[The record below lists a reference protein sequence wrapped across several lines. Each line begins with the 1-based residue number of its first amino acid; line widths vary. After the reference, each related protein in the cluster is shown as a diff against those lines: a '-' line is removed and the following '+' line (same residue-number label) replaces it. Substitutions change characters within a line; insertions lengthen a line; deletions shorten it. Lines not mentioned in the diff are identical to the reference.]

1 MGEHSTIYYDIQG
14 LVLRRGQPFSFTITF
29 NQDLPVDKYNLSFIF
44 KSQTWQNFPR
54 VKIPL
59 NGSSNGWS
67 AKRLST
73 KDQENNCV
81 YFQICSPCDATIGK
95 YSLSLEVCPMNKD
108 SINTHDLLVFQFHA
122 DIYILFNPWNK
133 SDACGLLSADQ
144 ITEYAFNEHGQI
156 YLGSS
161 EIPRSI
167 PWYFGQFD
175 RDVLLTALSLLNKTS
190 LPTESRI
197 DISLMLRLLASNIC
211 SDPGANDGIFPP
223 SSDKPSSS
231 HQENGY
237 TSSPVIL
244 KQYLLSNGQSVQ
256 GGSGSNWQHAAV
268 FCSLCRSLGI
278 PSRIVTVYNAT
289 CEAQEKENINL
300 HWNTGQ
306 RPIVVVNK
314 KVTRP
319 WYLWNECW
327 MRRDDIPAH
336 NSGWQVVDSSAID
349 YNTKIR
355 RIGPCS
361 VAALK
366 SGSLTLKWDTPNIY
380 NVLNANR
387 SHWLV
392 YPDGNKKLIKMEKN
406 VTDTKV
412 VTKSL
417 NKENEYDDITNNY
430 KFEKS
435 TGQIQPHHDVHIDM
449 EISQT
454 LKLGDDLHIILKAN
468 NLSNEPRTLVV
479 ALKLIKLS
487 STLEIKPNSGKQHQD
502 LHVAQSTNPAGIN
515 TSLQTP
521 VQSSVQDFQLNVNE
535 HKVIPMKVA
544 ENNQMWTGCF
554 DSLLKLYTS
563 VIVRETGQ
571 IYQHEKYIISA
582 QDDIMQL
589 VFDNDVIEYGQPAK
603 LQIKINNS
611 FPCPLK
617 NVKVTLDGFGI
628 SRSIPMKEPLLSKN
642 TTVVLAEIMPLR
654 VGLSRLYA
662 TLTGDYLRLAPKSVL
677 LEVTPSLQLNEAA
690 QKANPMVESV
700 DKDGIH
706 QNITTAN
713 VLPSNPIIET
723 RTPMVAKNLQTS
735 ATTEQKSSI
744 PTQSL
749 SLTNQKIQPTTLT
762 DQKIQKTMP
771 TDQKIELH
779 KPADKNLQSPTAVD
793 QKIQLSTTAGQHNES
808 PKRNDETS
816 QSFVSSDTDKDLKAS
831 PNTSVI
837 SVTPV
842 GSPVESIPS
851 NATGDDF
858 QQAKQ
863 MEPTKNQSIETK
875 IQSIT
880 KPKQID
886 EFNKQDTRNAVLL
899 IPEGRASVSKVT
911 MPLHDQVENVD
922 RDKCVVVPLKA
933 AELEVPPSLTTSNK
947 EHKSAD
953 AELCSVVAPVS
964 QKNETVEDIKP
975 VCMNRLEENI
985 LSKQTPVID
994 ENQLRT
1000 ENRSLSSSL
1009 VFEPKL
1015 TNQERLAKNEVEE
1028 KLHDNKTTDTNIT
1041 PVTNEVS
1048 SEPTINDLNAT
1059 LGDNKTL
1066 STTPSELNNEAQST
1080 TLIAEQDKEDDGIMP
1095 MSPAPSDNKG
1105 NEKIPSIDLPIQSN
1119 FDATNE
1125 TNDKQNNIKKNSSN
1139 AGILIPVESSPISEY
1154 NNKQD
1159 MKQKKSYIFDT
1170 AVLPVM
1176 GIMETPKSK
1185 HKQETTLVEASS
1197 ISFTNERILQNK
1209 IPEITQQNEH
1219 IQQVGAYSSLPL
1231 VETNGTEQ
1239 SEILSDSNQLNLSS
1253 IDNNNDRKK
1262 SAQDPELLEKDD
1274 DSHGKNQ
1281 DSLYTTIG
1289 TDTNQTDSDELSK
1302 DPYTDEPEIALSDDS
1317 AVKDA
1322 TLEADRMETESESA
1336 ELLARMKIFSSSLP
1350 QEQPQESLI
1359 LNETKREL
1367 TDQHQQPLSINTSQ
1381 INIEQEPNTK
1391 AGDKVEDF
1399 PLVTISSVGSE
1410 ISTNKET
1417 PITEGAQQVD
1427 TEKLNTVD
1435 SSDTDQQ
1442 NILHA
1447 TNMSTS
1453 QSVQELQASK
1463 IPYDENTRVPVGS
1476 IKDLITIKKRIAIK
1490 PTTPATLDGS
1500 ISNTSQN
1507 ESTDV
1512 STEPENLQTLPVLVT
1527 DSASDSVKKTRKIEE
1542 TSPTEITQRQN
1553 NQLSDDNKDNIR
1565 NSHPASTTK
1574 QSQLDADE
1582 ISPVDTIIGVNEV
1595 PLRIDSTKKQNIL
1608 GSQVPESTFLTEGG
1622 VKSPETVLTANQ
1634 EKNTQLPAISSLNNN
1649 EVENVEDYQREDP
1662 SNINSTADQRK
1673 QVSVNTLKTQ
1683 IPPETI
1689 IIRSTTKET
1698 LSLPKKSFM
1707 NQTIAEITQVLQ
1719 TKTPEGTEETSPSTD
1734 NMIKKTATEP
1744 TAPVQ
1749 HSTFGSQQPTLTS
1762 SQSTPDESG
1771 DQSTSDSKKNDPVQQ
1786 EEKRSSPTG
1795 ANSVVVPAPT
1805 IETPKKES
1813 GFQLPLLI
1821 SIDNKMDKITEA
1833 LGIDSKMKDGLTEP
1847 THATQMTTTGGT
1859 TETVAADKT
1868 PQTGSEFQMPMILSI
1883 DNTIEKIKEIEIK
1896 PDETVVT
1903 TAVTPSTDTDAVD
1916 KPPTKNG
1923 VVVPS
1928 KKSFMDRTVAE
1939 IKEILQIETSEAK
1952 DKSDKEQEPSS
1963 SDTTMVNAAPD
1974 SAATAQSSTHAP
1986 VSPSL
1991 TSSYLTPEEN
2001 KVISATDSTKN
2012 ELVNEEENRLSP
2024 SDENIDIAP
2033 VPISD
2038 QTKKQ
2043 GVFQLPVLL
2052 SFDNTMEKIKDTLG
2066 IDSKTKEEAT
2076 KLTETV
2082 TPTTLEGT
2090 IEVAAAEKTPQ
2101 KEDGFHMPAILLL
2114 DNTMNKI
2121 KDTFGIDSK
2130 KKEDATEPN
2139 VSVATAAEAA
2149 TVDEKASNNT
2159 LQNEKGRKSRKKS
2172 FIERTVDEIK
2182 EVLRIETVEEKEK
2195 SDTGQ
2200 ESSSVDRTIE
2210 KSVPG
2215 FHAIGISSPQS
2226 TSEKSKESAAGVARK
2241 DSTANQSNLDSTAAT
2256 KGIVDTEASNNAP
2269 KKQTGI
2275 QPFIMHSFDSRV
2287 VGSKGVV
2294 ITDPTENK
2302 EFSEKQ
2308 IPSSLNK
2315 IILTAGPASIV
2326 VKSHIDVESTR
2337 TKVFT
2342 FDEASGSNS
2351 DEHELDST
2359 QKSGMIKRQGL
2370 ESPNVQKGLWKSA
2383 TSTPTPTKTGEKLF
2397 RIPSMESIVS
2407 EVKEVLSG
2415 DAEKKDAAR
2424 KEDELSTSTGRKE
2437 AAEKSQTSSVP
2448 NNVNKDVRGL
2458 HTLTRSSDSSTKDDK
2473 NSESRQGS
2481 KSSTEMKSP
2490 KSPAIHPQ
2498 TDDKNSTTEART
2510 LITD

>member
-1 MGEHSTIYYDIQG
+1 
-14 LVLRRGQPFSFTITF
+14 
-29 NQDLPVDKYNLSFIF
+29 
-44 KSQTWQNFPR
+44 
-54 VKIPL
+54 
-59 NGSSNGWS
+59 
-67 AKRLST
+67 
-73 KDQENNCV
+73 
-81 YFQICSPCDATIGK
+81 
-95 YSLSLEVCPMNKD
+95 
-108 SINTHDLLVFQFHA
+108 
-122 DIYILFNPWNK
+122 
-133 SDACGLLSADQ
+133 
-144 ITEYAFNEHGQI
+144 
-156 YLGSS
+156 
-161 EIPRSI
+161 
-167 PWYFGQFD
+167 
-175 RDVLLTALSLLNKTS
+175 
-190 LPTESRI
+190 
-197 DISLMLRLLASNIC
+197 
-211 SDPGANDGIFPP
+211 
-223 SSDKPSSS
+223 
-231 HQENGY
+231 
-237 TSSPVIL
+237 
-244 KQYLLSNGQSVQ
+244 
-256 GGSGSNWQHAAV
+256 
-268 FCSLCRSLGI
+268 
-278 PSRIVTVYNAT
+278 
-289 CEAQEKENINL
+289 
-300 HWNTGQ
+300 
-306 RPIVVVNK
+306 
-314 KVTRP
+314 
-319 WYLWNECW
+319 
-327 MRRDDIPAH
+327 
-336 NSGWQVVDSSAID
+336 
-349 YNTKIR
+349 
-355 RIGPCS
+355 
-361 VAALK
+361 
-366 SGSLTLKWDTPNIY
+366 
-380 NVLNANR
+380 
-387 SHWLV
+387 
-392 YPDGNKKLIKMEKN
+392 
-406 VTDTKV
+406 
-412 VTKSL
+412 
-417 NKENEYDDITNNY
+417 
-430 KFEKS
+430 
-435 TGQIQPHHDVHIDM
+435 
-449 EISQT
+449 
-454 LKLGDDLHIILKAN
+454 
-468 NLSNEPRTLVV
+468 
-479 ALKLIKLS
+479 
-487 STLEIKPNSGKQHQD
+487 
-502 LHVAQSTNPAGIN
+502 
-515 TSLQTP
+515 
-521 VQSSVQDFQLNVNE
+521 
-535 HKVIPMKVA
+535 
-544 ENNQMWTGCF
+544 
-554 DSLLKLYTS
+554 
-563 VIVRETGQ
+563 
-571 IYQHEKYIISA
+571 
-582 QDDIMQL
+582 
-589 VFDNDVIEYGQPAK
+589 
-603 LQIKINNS
+603 
-611 FPCPLK
+611 
-617 NVKVTLDGFGI
+617 
-628 SRSIPMKEPLLSKN
+628 
-642 TTVVLAEIMPLR
+642 MPLR

-662 TLTGDYLRLAPKSVL
+662 TLTGDYLQLAPKSVL

-706 QNITTAN
+706 KNITTAN
-713 VLPSNPIIET
+713 VLPSDPIIET

-899 IPEGRASVSKVT
+899 IPEGIASVSKVT

-933 AELEVPPSLTTSNK
+933 ADLEVPPSLTTSNK

-1015 TNQERLAKNEVEE
+1015 TDQERLAKNEVEE

-1048 SEPTINDLNAT
+1048 SEPAINDLNAT

-1080 TLIAEQDKEDDGIMP
+1080 TLIAEQDKEDNGIIP

-1125 TNDKQNNIKKNSSN
+1125 TNDKQNNIQKNSSN

-1490 PTTPATLDGS
+1490 STTPATLDGS

-1649 EVENVEDYQREDP
+1649 EVENVEDYQRENP

-1719 TKTPEGTEETSPSTD
+1719 TKTPERTEETSPSTD

-1771 DQSTSDSKKNDPVQQ
+1771 DQSTLDSKKNDPVQQ
-1786 EEKRSSPTG
+1786 EEKLSSPTG

-1833 LGIDSKMKDGLTEP
+1833 LGIDSQMKDGLTEP
-1847 THATQMTTTGGT
+1847 THATQMTITGGT

-2024 SDENIDIAP
+2024 SDENIDIALVPISDQTKKQGVFQLPGLLSFDNTMEKIKDTLGIDSKTKEDATKLTETVTPTTLAGTTEVAAAGKAPQKEGGFHMPAILLLDNTMNKIKDTFGIDSRKKEDATKLSDTVAPARTVAVTAFTAAEKTPSTDADSPGKVPTKNEVVVPSKKSFMDRTVAEIKEILQIETSEAKDKSDKEQEPSSSDTTMVNAAPDSAATAQSSTHALVSPSLTSSYLTPEENKVISATDSTKNELVNEEENRLSPSDENIDIAP

-2066 IDSKTKEEAT
+2066 IDSKKKEEAT

-2082 TPTTLEGT
+2082 TPTTLAGT

-2139 VSVATAAEAA
+2139 DSVATAAEAA

-2215 FHAIGISSPQS
+2215 FHAIGISYPQS
-2226 TSEKSKESAAGVARK
+2226 TSEKSKESSAGVARK

-2415 DAEKKDAAR
+2415 DAEKKDPAR

-2437 AAEKSQTSSVP
+2437 AAEKRQTSSVP

-2473 NSESRQGS
+2473 NSESRQGN